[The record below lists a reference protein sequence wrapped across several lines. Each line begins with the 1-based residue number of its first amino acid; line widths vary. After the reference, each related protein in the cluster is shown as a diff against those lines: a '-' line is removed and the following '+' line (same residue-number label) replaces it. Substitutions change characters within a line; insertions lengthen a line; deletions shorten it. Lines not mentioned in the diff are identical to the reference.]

1 MAGEDDV
8 LTRDQALEA
17 LNVSRPT
24 LHRLINRGVLT
35 PLPKPTHL
43 ERRGHLYFR
52 RSDVELARRKILG
65 LPVDVETDD
74 EGE

>member
-1 MAGEDDV
+1 V

-24 LHRLINRGVLT
+24 LHRLIKRGVLT
-35 PLPKPTHL
+35 PLPKPAHL
-43 ERRGHLYFR
+43 ERRGHLYFQ